1 MDPIALNV
9 GFFFFFFF
17 FCVEE
22 HKVVNFDYIN
32 KTVNKT

>member
-9 GFFFFFFF
+9 GFFFF

-22 HKVVNFDYIN
+22 HKVVNFDHIN
-32 KTVNKT
+32 NTVNKT